1 MMKHLATF
9 IVTLCCI
16 CMTAGAQTYYYEKI
30 AVVENNVKRQASG
43 DGHFITFTQN
53 ACYDS
58 DKDGY
63 SEGLGKLHYEGMSQ
77 SNLHCYH
84 GHSYFGEAYYFFA
97 SDRSRLNIQKSDG
110 EILVYVRKNAP
121 AGVTRSSRPKP
132 NTVPPP
138 IPVIIDPNPFE
149 DKDDDHHDDDTQA
162 EEESRYGYYDCPTCY
177 GTGKCQRCGGDGV
190 WRNSLE
196 GLKDYMCTSC
206 PNSSGRCPV
215 CDGTGRKYGIIR

>member
-1 MMKHLATF
+1 MKLFLTQF
-9 IVTLCCI
+9 LIFV
-16 CMTAGAQTYYYEKI
+16 CMSVGAQTYYYEKI

-43 DGHFITFTQN
+43 DGHFITFTAN

-63 SEGLGKLHYEGMSQ
+63 SEGFGTLHYEGLSQ
-77 SNLHCYH
+77 NNLHCYH
-84 GHSYFGEAYYFFA
+84 GQGYFGNTHYFFA

-132 NTVPPP
+132 KPAPAPAPAPV
-138 IPVIIDPNPFE
+138 PVIIDPTP
-149 DKDDDHHDDDTQA
+149 DIDHHDNDKKTEKQ
-162 EEESRYGYYDCPTCY
+162 SRYGYYDCPTCY
-177 GTGKCQRCGGDGV
+177 GTGKCQRCGGDGI